1 MTVAPPSRQG
11 PCRDGSPTR
20 PGRAQL
26 GSLAAISRGSGTAEG
41 ETPSGQPAGRQGYGI
56 QSPPTRDFACLC
68 RLYNCRSMKFRGAI
82 LLQSGIL
89 LVAVVVGQTSAQ
101 DDLPSAPSAVQQQR
115 SKPKPPP
122 PPPPAQTQTP
132 SPTPSDTS
140 ANKVAPGQTDAE
152 SKNGAAANS
161 SQNSSD
167 DAATTITKTV
177 NEVNVVFTVTD
188 KHGRYVKNLA
198 KADFSVLDDSKPA
211 EQIRSFHNETDL
223 PLQVGLLVDAS
234 NSVRD
239 RFKFEQ
245 ESAIEFLNQ
254 TVRPRYDKAFVVG
267 FDVTPEVTQDFT
279 DNTEALS
286 RGVRALRPGGG
297 TAMYDAL
304 YFAARDKLLKEQQ
317 NGAVRR
323 AIIPLSDG
331 DDNMS
336 HVTREEAI
344 DMAQRAD
351 VIVYTISTNVTGSRH
366 AGDKVLERIADA
378 TGGRSFFPFQ
388 ITDVA
393 NAFVEI
399 QDELRSQYALSYKPA
414 DFRTDGRYHTIEI
427 LAQNHKGLRVRSRR
441 GYYAPAQ

>member
-1 MTVAPPSRQG
+1 MRVCS
-11 PCRDGSPTR
+11 S
-20 PGRAQL
+20 
-26 GSLAAISRGSGTAEG
+26 
-41 ETPSGQPAGRQGYGI
+41 
-56 QSPPTRDFACLC
+56 
-68 RLYNCRSMKFRGAI
+68 I
-82 LLQSGIL
+82 LLIASIGL
-89 LVAVVVGQTSAQ
+89 APGLAQ
-101 DDLPSAPSAVQQQR
+101 DNLPAAPSATREQRKPQSAPAADTAKTDNSTQQEQ
-115 SKPKPPP
+115 SNVAPKP
-122 PPPPAQTQTP
+122 ADVSAASRT
-132 SPTPSDTS
+132 SSGPTAD
-140 ANKVAPGQTDAE
+140 E
-152 SKNGAAANS
+152 
-161 SQNSSD
+161 
-167 DAATTITKTV
+167 DAATTIRVPV
-177 NEVNVVFTVTD
+177 NEVNVIFTVTD
-188 KHGRYVKNLA
+188 KHGRYVKNL
-198 KADFSVLDDSKPA
+198 KKSDFNVVDDSKPA
-211 EQIRSFHNETDL
+211 AEIRSFHNETDL

-254 TVRPRYDKAFVVG
+254 TVRPRYDRAFVVG

-286 RGVRALRPGGG
+286 RGVRSLRPGGG

-304 YFAARDKLLKEQQ
+304 YFACRDKLLKAPQS
-317 NGAVRR
+317 GPVRR
-323 AIIPLSDG
+323 AIILLTDG

-378 TGGRSFFPFQ
+378 TGGRPFFPFQ
-388 ITDVA
+388 LNDVA

-399 QDELRSQYALSYKPA
+399 QDELRSQYALSYTPA
-414 DFRTDGRYHTIEI
+414 NLRSDGRYHTIEI

-441 GYYAPAQ
+441 GYYAPGR

>member
-1 MTVAPPSRQG
+1 
-11 PCRDGSPTR
+11 
-20 PGRAQL
+20 
-26 GSLAAISRGSGTAEG
+26 
-41 ETPSGQPAGRQGYGI
+41 
-56 QSPPTRDFACLC
+56 
-68 RLYNCRSMKFRGAI
+68 MKFRGII
-82 LLQSGIL
+82 LLLGSILFVAAVFAQNSG
-89 LVAVVVGQTSAQ
+89 S
-101 DDLPSAPSAVQQQR
+101 DDLPSAPSAVQQER
-115 SKPKPPP
+115 TRPKPPP
-122 PPPPAQTQTP
+122 PAAPPASAAPRTST
-132 SPTPSDTS
+132 TS
-140 ANKVAPGQTDAE
+140 AEAGPQTTPPAE
-152 SKNGAAANS
+152 SPAAKSGAAQANS
-161 SQNSSD
+161 SSQGKADPNSNPPE

-188 KHGRYVKNLA
+188 RHGRYVKNLA
-198 KADFSVLDDSKPA
+198 KADFSVLDDSRPV
-211 EQIRSFHNETDL
+211 EQIRSFHSETDL
-223 PLQVGLLVDAS
+223 PLQVGLMVDAS

-304 YFAARDKLLKEQQ
+304 YFACRDKLLKEQQ
-317 NGAVRR
+317 SGAVRR
-323 AIIPLSDG
+323 AIILLSDG

-344 DMAQRAD
+344 EMAQRAG
-351 VIVYTISTNVTGSRH
+351 VIVYSISTNITGGARRG
-366 AGDKVLERIADA
+366 GDKVLERIADA
-378 TGGRSFFPFQ
+378 TGGRAFFPFQ
-388 ITDVA
+388 LNDVA

-399 QDELRSQYALSYKPA
+399 QDELRSQYALSYNPA
-414 DFRTDGRYHTIEI
+414 NLRNDGRYHTIEI

-441 GYYAPAQ
+441 GYYAPTQ